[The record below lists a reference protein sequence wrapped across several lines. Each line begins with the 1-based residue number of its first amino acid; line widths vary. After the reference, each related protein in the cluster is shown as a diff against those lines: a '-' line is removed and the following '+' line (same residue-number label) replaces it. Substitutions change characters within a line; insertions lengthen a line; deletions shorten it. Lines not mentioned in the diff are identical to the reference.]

1 MDITQVYQFVNTAQT
16 EVLGEASVLAEDLS
30 NIVEIGDT
38 LANVNGIEPYARAL
52 TNHIGRMIFV
62 NRVYRGRIPSL
73 LRDGWEFG
81 SILEKVRAEMPAA
94 IENES
99 YSLVDGQSYD
109 PNVFYAPRV
118 SVKFY
123 NKKVTFQIPA
133 SFTEKQIKQSFS
145 SASQMNAFISMLYNE
160 IDKSATVKIDELI
173 MRAINN
179 MIGETVYAEVGSGSI
194 SGRSGVKA
202 VNLLY
207 LYNQRYGTNLGAA
220 DALTTP
226 EFLKF
231 AAYQLGLYAER
242 MGTISTLFNVGATAK
257 FTPADVRHTVLL
269 SEFAKAIGPYT
280 LSSAYNQEY
289 LKLPDAEIVP
299 FWQGSG
305 TGFGLADT
313 GKVYLSSTAGG
324 HAVTV
329 TGVLGVMFDR
339 DAVAVNN
346 EDRRVTSNYNPA
358 AEFYSYWYKFDMQLL
373 NDLDENF
380 VVFYVA

>member
-1 MDITQVYQFVNTAQT
+1 MDVKQVYSFVNAAQT
-16 EVLGEASVLAEDLS
+16 EVLGETSVLAEDLS
-30 NIVEIGDT
+30 NLVDIGDS
-38 LANVNGIEPYARAL
+38 LANANGIETYARAL
-52 TNHIGRMIFV
+52 NNHIGKMIFV
-62 NRVYRGRIPSL
+62 TRAYRGSVPGV

-81 SILEKVRAEMPAA
+81 SILEKVRAELPAA
-94 IENES
+94 TENES
-99 YSLVDGQSYD
+99 WELQDGQSYD
-109 PNVFYAPRV
+109 PNIFYKPSV

-123 NKKVTFQIPA
+123 NSKITFEIPA

-145 SASQMNAFISMLYNE
+145 NANQMNAFISMLYNE
-160 IDKSATVKIDELI
+160 IDKSMTVKIDELV

-179 MIGETVYAEVGSGSI
+179 MIGETLYAEVGSGSI
-194 SGRSGVKA
+194 SGRSGVKG

-207 LYNQRYGTNLGAA
+207 LYNQRYGTSLAA
-220 DALTTP
+220 GDALTTP

-231 AAYQLGLYAER
+231 AAYQIGLYADR
-242 MGTISTLFNVGATAK
+242 LTKISKLFNVGGTAK
-257 FTPADVRHTVLL
+257 FTPAEDRKTVFL

-289 LKLPDAEIVP
+289 LKLPDADTVP

-305 TGFGLADT
+305 TGFGFSDT
-313 GKVYLSSTAGG
+313 GKVYLSSTASG

-339 DAVAVNN
+339 DAVAVCN
-346 EDRRVTSNYNPA
+346 EDRRVTSNYNPK
-358 AEFYSYWYKFDMQLL
+358 AEFFNYWYKFDCQYI